1 MPVNITFAG
10 ENTYK
15 YMSEAYIRS
24 RVETYQTRASGN
36 SGGKRVEDVHGW
48 TQPLGQSHIS
58 TVRFVKLTNL
68 ILKDDDYGGSR
79 VASLQLGGK
88 RMGEKI
94 LLGLLLVGLYGSL
107 EDGLEA

>member
-1 MPVNITFAG
+1 
-10 ENTYK
+10 
-15 YMSEAYIRS
+15 MSEAYIRS

-94 LLGLLLVGLYGSL
+94 LLGLLLVGLYDSL
-107 EDGLEA
+107 EDSLEA